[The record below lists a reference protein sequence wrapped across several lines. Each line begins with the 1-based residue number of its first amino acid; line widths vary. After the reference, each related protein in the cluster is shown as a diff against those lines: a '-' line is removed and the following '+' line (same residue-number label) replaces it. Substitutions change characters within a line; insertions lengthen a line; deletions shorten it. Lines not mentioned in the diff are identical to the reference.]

1 MSSFIPP
8 KESGRLIAGLAKH
21 VTIKQEGL
29 ERLADQV
36 YSVLFLRLNRL
47 IEFFLVDSR

>member
-1 MSSFIPP
+1 MSSFISP
-8 KESGRLIAGLAKH
+8 KESGKLIAGLAKH

-36 YSVLFLRLNRL
+36 FVVFVLRLNRL
-47 IEFFLVDSR
+47 IVFVTFS